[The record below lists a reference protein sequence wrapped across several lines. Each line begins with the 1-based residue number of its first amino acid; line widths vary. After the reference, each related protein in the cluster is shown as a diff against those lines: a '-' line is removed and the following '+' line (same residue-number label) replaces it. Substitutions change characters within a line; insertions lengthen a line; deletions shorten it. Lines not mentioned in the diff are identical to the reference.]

1 MKIIVSHARDL
12 SVELLKAIYVFRARI
27 FHQKLKWSVSVV
39 DGQEI
44 DRFDSLNPLW
54 VIAEEDGEIQGCWRI
69 LPTTGDYL
77 MREPAFSGLST
88 VPLPADDY
96 TMEISRFAVD
106 LDIQNKR
113 YATIVTRKIMCA
125 TVDYLLQIGVQRCVC
140 VTSVAIE
147 RLARSLGASVQR
159 LGKVRRME
167 DCLVV
172 AMEIDITTGM
182 DQMRRMQEAA

>member
-1 MKIIVSHARDL
+1 MNIIVSHASEL

-27 FHQKLKWSVSVV
+27 FHQKLNWSVPIVN
-39 DGQEI
+39 GQEI

-54 VIAEEDGEIQGCWRI
+54 VIAEEKGEIQGCWRI

-77 MREPAFSGLST
+77 MRESAFAGLSET
-88 VPLPADDY
+88 PLPADDS
-96 TMEISRFAVD
+96 TVEISRFAVD
-106 LDIQNKR
+106 LDLKNKR

-147 RLARSLGASVQR
+147 RLAHSLGASVRR
-159 LGKVRRME
+159 LGKVRKME

-172 AMEIDITTGM
+172 AMEIDIAAGI
-182 DQMRRMQEAA
+182 DQIRRMQEAA

>member
-1 MKIIVSHARDL
+1 MKIIVSHASNL

-27 FHQKLKWSVSVV
+27 FHQKLKWSVSVI

-54 VIAEEDGEIQGCWRI
+54 VIAEENGEIQGCWRI

-77 MREPAFSGLST
+77 MQEPAFDGLST
-88 VPLPADDY
+88 VPLPVDDY
-96 TMEISRFAVD
+96 TVEISRFAVD
-106 LDIQNKR
+106 LDFQNKR
-113 YATIVTRKIMCA
+113 YATMVTRKIMCA

-147 RLARSLGASVQR
+147 RLARSLGANVQR
-159 LGKVRRME
+159 LGKVRKME

-172 AMEIDITTGM
+172 AMEIDITTGI
-182 DQMRRMQEAA
+182 DQIRRMQEAA